1 MGTCTWIDPYLT
13 HRIVVGS
20 PWQDDTIHKGP
31 RAGFYHIATFFC
43 QPHIVPRLA
52 TVQKQIR
59 PSKHCRAHHL
69 NFSRPHAG
77 RHMERHMRLHGN
89 GLYPATSFPRTQVHH
104 VAKRNHPL
112 QGWLGRPDI
121 NNKRQCLSSGQRD
134 IFRHRQVQDL
144 EIAHHAPIVGGLTCL
159 SSGGK
164 SHCTSALTT
173 SDGRRLTRLPSHSYP
188 VKCYGCLSVV

>member
-1 MGTCTWIDPYLT
+1 MDYAFGAATMDGCGGWAHAPGSTPIS
-13 HRIVVGS
+13 RIALLLEVHGRMTLFIKVHVLVS
-20 PWQDDTIHKGP
+20 TRLLH
-31 RAGFYHIATFFC
+31 FC

-52 TVQKQIR
+52 TVQKLIR
-59 PSKHCRAHHL
+59 PSEHCRAHLL

-77 RHMERHMRLHGN
+77 RHMERHMRLHGD

-134 IFRHRQVQDL
+134 IFRHRRVQNL

-164 SHCTSALTT
+164 SHCTSALTAQM
-173 SDGRRLTRLPSHSYP
+173 D
-188 VKCYGCLSVV
+188 VD